1 MAIDYTKL
9 LDGNSLKAI
18 RSYIISNYQPL
29 HANLTALSKLAT
41 NVSGLIKM
49 TNGVASFDST
59 TYAPLA
65 SPSFTGTPTL
75 PTTTKIGTLTS
86 TGFVKYTNGVLS
98 VDTNSYKTDY
108 RYRPIKVA
116 GVQKLSDTNSTGLDF
131 INPSSGYNV
140 VFTWDTASY
149 GIKANVDLSGYQ
161 PLDADLTAIAN
172 LSGTSG
178 FLKKTDAN
186 KWSLD
191 TNSYSLSNHTHSIS
205 LTADTGTSSITL
217 ASGSKYKLTAGG
229 NSVVFTM
236 PEISAFPAQTTANKV
251 LLSTTTSGSV
261 VWSSWSTAGFLKTNS
276 SGVVSVDSSSYQPL
290 DADLTAIAG
299 LSGTSGFLKKTD
311 ANKWSLDTTSYIPT
325 SQKGV
330 ANGIASLDSNGKVP
344 TSQLP
349 DSVVGSM
356 EYRGS
361 FDATKEVNLI
371 GLEKGWY
378 YICSK
383 AGTKNPDGTAGPS
396 DGYSVGDWAVYNGS
410 TAGWSKIDNDG
421 KVTSVNNK
429 VGAVTL
435 TYSDVGALSN
445 TTKYAKSL
453 SVSGRTVTLKD
464 QDGTTLSTI
473 TTQDTTYESKAAASG
488 GTALSLVTTG
498 EKYTWNSKQNALVS
512 GTNIKTINGES
523 VLGSGNIAFPAEK
536 VFVAEYGVTTLSEIQ
551 QAYQNGLVIL
561 MKGYISSGNIINF
574 FYLHQVYP
582 YPGSVDTKPKF
593 YFRCYQPNGGYYV
606 ETVLGSEGWTS
617 LNYLSRPSW
626 QSTTRPGDIALKID
640 TATNILCTPQTES
653 YFNGIKHFQQ
663 TFSSDSGSIS
673 RNLIIRGDN
682 TSGSSSYESDAMGAL
697 TFATSSPTLYD
708 TSITGPVTLLLA
720 HKNTSS
726 TKDAPIK
733 VYLPAESGTLAIK
746 NCYTE
751 EEALSILNGTAS

>member
-18 RSYIISNYQPL
+18 RSYIIANYQPL
-29 HANLTALSKLAT
+29 NANLTALSELAT
-41 NVSGLIKM
+41 NVTGLIKM

-86 TGFVKYTNGVLS
+86 TGLVKYTNGVLS
-98 VDTNSYKTDY
+98 IDTKSYKTDY

-116 GVQKLSDTNSTGLDF
+116 GVQKLSDTTSTGLDF
-131 INPSSGYNV
+131 VNPSSGYNV
-140 VFTWDTASY
+140 VFTWDSASY

-161 PLDADLTAIAN
+161 PLDADLTAIAG

-178 FLKKTDAN
+178 FLKKTAAN

-205 LTADTGTSSITL
+205 LAADTGTSSITL

-229 NSVVFTM
+229 NSVIFTM
-236 PEISAFPAQTTANKV
+236 PEISVFPAETTANKV

-261 VWSSWSTAGFLKTNS
+261 VWSSWSTAGFLKTDA
-276 SGVVSVDSSSYQPL
+276 SGVVSVDTSSYQPL

-299 LSGTSGFLKKTD
+299 LSGTSGFLKKTA

-325 SQKGV
+325 SQKGK
-330 ANGIASLDSNGKVP
+330 ANGVASLDSNGKVP

-349 DSVVGSM
+349 DSVIGSM

-361 FDATKEVNLI
+361 FDATKGLSLV

-378 YICSK
+378 YICST
-383 AGTKNPDGTAGPS
+383 AGPNNPDGTTGPS

-410 TAGWSKIDNDG
+410 ITGWSKIDNDG

-435 TYSDVGALSN
+435 TYSDVNALSSS
-445 TTKYAKSL
+445 TKYAKSL

-498 EKYTWNSKQNALVS
+498 EKYTWNNKQNALVS

-523 VLGSGNIAFPAEK
+523 ILGSGNIAFPAEK

-561 MKGYISSGNIINF
+561 MKGQINSSGDVYNF
-574 FYLHQVYP
+574 FYLQEAYSIS
-582 YPGSVDTKPKF
+582 GSDTLIF
-593 YFRCYQPNGGYYV
+593 TCYQSKGNMYV
-606 ETVLGSEGWTS
+606 KTSISSSGWSSYSYFYAPDWQTS
-617 LNYLSRPSW
+617 SS
-626 QSTTRPGDIALKID
+626 PGDVYLRIGNVANK
-640 TATNILCTPQTES
+640 LCNPETES
-653 YFNGIKHFQQ
+653 YITGVKHFQQ
-663 TFSSDSGSIS
+663 TFSKDSGSIS
-673 RNLIIRGDN
+673 QNLIIRGDN

-697 TFATSSPTLYD
+697 TFTTSSSKIQE

-720 HKNTSS
+720 HKNASS

-751 EEALSILNGTAS
+751 AEALSILDGTAS

>member
-18 RSYIISNYQPL
+18 RSYIITNYQPL

-41 NVSGLIKM
+41 NVTGLIKM

-116 GVQKLSDTNSTGLDF
+116 GIQKLSDTNSTGLDF
-131 INPSSGYNV
+131 INSSSGYNV

-161 PLDADLTAIAN
+161 PLDADLTAIAG

-178 FLKKTDAN
+178 LLKKTAAN
-186 KWSLD
+186 TWSLD

-205 LTADTGTSSITL
+205 LAADTGTSSITL
-217 ASGSKYKLTAGG
+217 SSGGKYKLTAGG
-229 NSVVFTM
+229 NSVIFTM
-236 PEISAFPAQTTANKV
+236 PVVSAFPAQTTANKV

-276 SGVVSVDSSSYQPL
+276 SGVVSVDTSSYQPL

-299 LSGTSGFLKKTD
+299 LSGTSGLLKKTA
-311 ANKWSLDTTSYIPT
+311 ANAWSLDTTSYVST

-356 EYRGS
+356 EYKGT
-361 FDATKEVNLI
+361 FDATSGSTI
-371 GLEKGWY
+371 SGLEKGWY
-378 YICSK
+378 YICST
-383 AGTKNPDGTAGPS
+383 AGTKNPDGTTGPS

-410 TAGWSKIDNDG
+410 TDGWSKIDNDG

-435 TYSDVGALSN
+435 TYSDVGALAN

-498 EKYTWNSKQNALVS
+498 EKYTWNNKQNALVS

-523 VLGSGNIAFPAEK
+523 ILGSGNIAFPAEK
-536 VFVAEYGVTTLSEIQ
+536 VFVAEYGVTTLSEVQ

-561 MKGYISSGNIINF
+561 MRGQLNSAGDTYNF
-574 FYLHQVYP
+574 FYLQEAYSKS
-582 YPGSVDTKPKF
+582 GSDTLI
-593 YFRCYQPNGGYYV
+593 FRCYQSNKNMYV
-606 ETVLGSEGWTS
+606 TTKLTSSGWSSYTYKYDAAWMTS
-617 LNYLSRPSW
+617 S
-626 QSTTRPGDIALKID
+626 QPGDILLRVDGVANYICAPD
-640 TATNILCTPQTES
+640 TES
-653 YFNGIKHFQQ
+653 YITGNKHFCD
-663 TFSSDSGSIS
+663 FGGIS

-682 TSGSSSYESDAMGAL
+682 TSGSSSYDSDAMGAL
-697 TFATSSPTLYD
+697 TFTTKTDIIYD
-708 TSITGPVTLLLA
+708 TSISGPVTLLLA
-720 HKNTSS
+720 HKNASS

-751 EEALSILNGTAS
+751 EEALSILDGTAS

>member
-29 HANLTALSKLAT
+29 HANLTALSELAT
-41 NVSGLIKM
+41 NVTGLIKM

-86 TGFVKYTNGVLS
+86 TGLVKYTNGVLS
-98 VDTNSYKTDY
+98 IDTKSYKTDY

-116 GVQKLSDTNSTGLDF
+116 GVQKLSDTTSTGLDF

-140 VFTWDTASY
+140 VFTWDSASY

-161 PLDADLTAIAN
+161 PLDADLTAIAG
-172 LSGTSG
+172 LTGTSG
-178 FLKKTDAN
+178 FLKKTAAN
-186 KWSLD
+186 TWALD
-191 TNSYSLSNHTHSIS
+191 TNSYSLSNHKHSIS
-205 LTADTGTSSITL
+205 LEADTGTSSITL

-229 NSVVFTM
+229 NSVIFTM
-236 PEISAFPAQTTANKV
+236 PEISVFPAQTTANKV

-261 VWSSWSTAGFLKTNS
+261 VWSSWSTAGFLKTDA
-276 SGVVSVDSSSYQPL
+276 SGVVSVDTSSYQPL

-299 LSGTSGFLKKTD
+299 LSGTSGFLKKTA
-311 ANKWSLDTTSYIPT
+311 ANKWSLDTTSYVPT
-325 SQKGV
+325 SQKGK
-330 ANGIASLDSNGKVP
+330 ANGVASLDSNGKVP

-349 DSVVGSM
+349 DSVIGSM
-356 EYRGS
+356 EYKGTFNATSGS
-361 FDATKEVNLI
+361 TI
-371 GLEKGWY
+371 SGLEKGWY
-378 YICSK
+378 YICST
-383 AGTKNPDGTAGPS
+383 AGTKNPDGTTGPS

-410 TAGWSKIDNDG
+410 TDGWSKIDNDG

-435 TYSDVGALSN
+435 TYSDVGALAN

-473 TTQDTTYESKAAASG
+473 TTQDTTYESKSAASG

-523 VLGSGNIAFPAEK
+523 ILGSGNIAFPAEK
-536 VFVAEYGVTTLSEIQ
+536 VFVAEYGVTTLNELQ
-551 QAYQNGLVIL
+551 QAYSSGLIIL
-561 MKGYISSGNIINF
+561 MKGQINSSNDICNF
-574 FYLHQVYP
+574 FYLQEAYSRA
-582 YPGSVDTKPKF
+582 GSDKLI
-593 YFRCYQPNGGYYV
+593 FRCYQSTGNMYV
-606 ETVLGSEGWTS
+606 TTSIGSDGWSSYSYFYAPDWQTS
-617 LNYLSRPSW
+617 QY
-626 QSTTRPGDIALKID
+626 PGDVLLRIGNVAKR
-640 TATNILCTPQTES
+640 LCDPGTES

-663 TFSSDSGSIS
+663 EFITDSGSIS

-682 TSGSSSYESDAMGAL
+682 TSGSSLYESDAIGAL
-697 TFATSSPTLYD
+697 TFTTSSPTVYD

-726 TKDAPIK
+726 TKDAPVK

-751 EEALSILNGTAS
+751 AEALSILNGTAS

>member
-18 RSYIISNYQPL
+18 RSYIIANYQPL
-29 HANLTALSKLAT
+29 NANLTALSELAT
-41 NVSGLIKM
+41 NVTGLIKM

-86 TGFVKYTNGVLS
+86 TGLVKYTNGVLS
-98 VDTNSYKTDY
+98 IDTKSYKTDY

-116 GVQKLSDTNSTGLDF
+116 GVQKLSDTTSTGLDF

-140 VFTWDTASY
+140 VFTWDSESY

-161 PLDADLTAIAN
+161 PLDADLTAIAG

-178 FLKKTDAN
+178 FLKKTAAN

-276 SGVVSVDSSSYQPL
+276 SGVVSVDTSSYQPL

-311 ANKWSLDTTSYIPT
+311 ANTWSLDTTSYIPT
-325 SQKGV
+325 SQKGK
-330 ANGIASLDSNGKVP
+330 ANGVASLDSNGKVP

-356 EYRGS
+356 EYRGT
-361 FDATKEVNLI
+361 FDATSGLNLI

-383 AGTKNPDGTAGPS
+383 AGSNNPDGTTGPS

-410 TAGWSKIDNDG
+410 TTGWSKIDNDG

-435 TYSDVGALSN
+435 TYSDVGALAS

-473 TTQDTTYESKAAASG
+473 TTQDTTYESKAASSG

-523 VLGSGNIAFPAEK
+523 ILGSGNIAFPAEK
-536 VFVAEYGVTTLSEIQ
+536 VFVAEYGVTTLSEVQ

-561 MKGYISSGNIINF
+561 VKGYVGSSNIVNF
-574 FYLHQVYP
+574 FYLQQAN
-582 YPGSVDTKPKF
+582 PGTVDSNQQF
-593 YFRCYQPNGGYYV
+593 SFRCYQPNGGYYV
-606 ETVLGSEGWTS
+606 ETVLRSAGWTS
-617 LNYLSRPSW
+617 LYYISRPSW
-626 QSTTRPGDIALKID
+626 QSNTRPGDVSLRID
-640 TATNILCTPQTES
+640 QTTNDLCVPSTES
-653 YFNGIKHFQQ
+653 YFDGIKHFQQ
-663 TFSSDSGSIS
+663 TFNSDSGSIS

-697 TFATSSPTLYD
+697 TFTTSSPTVYD

-726 TKDAPIK
+726 TKDAPVK

-751 EEALSILNGTAS
+751 AEALSILDGTAS

>member
-18 RSYIISNYQPL
+18 RSYIITNYQPL

-41 NVSGLIKM
+41 NVTGLIKM

-131 INPSSGYNV
+131 INPSGGYNV

-161 PLDADLTAIAN
+161 PLDADLTAIAG

-178 FLKKTDAN
+178 LLKKTAAN
-186 KWSLD
+186 TWSLD
-191 TNSYSLSNHTHSIS
+191 NNSYSLSNHTHSIS
-205 LTADTGTSSITL
+205 LEADTGTSSITL
-217 ASGSKYKLTAGG
+217 VSGSKYKLTAGG
-229 NSVVFTM
+229 NSVIFTM
-236 PEISAFPAQTTANKV
+236 PVVSAFPEQTTANKV

-261 VWSSWSTAGFLKTNS
+261 VWSSWSTAGFLKTDT
-276 SGVVSVDSSSYQPL
+276 SGVVSVDTNSYQPL

-299 LSGTSGFLKKTD
+299 LSGTSGFLKKTA
-311 ANKWSLDTTSYIPT
+311 ANKWSLDTTSYVPT

-330 ANGIASLDSNGKVP
+330 SNGIASLDSNGKVP

-356 EYRGS
+356 EYKGTFNATSGS
-361 FDATKEVNLI
+361 TI
-371 GLEKGWY
+371 SGLEKGWY
-378 YICSK
+378 YICST
-383 AGTKNPDGTAGPS
+383 AGTNNPDGTTGPS

-410 TAGWSKIDNDG
+410 TDGWSKIDNDG

-435 TYSDVGALSN
+435 TYSDVGALAS

-464 QDGTTLSTI
+464 QDGATLSTI
-473 TTQDTTYESKAAASG
+473 TTQDTTYESKSADSG

-512 GTNIKTINGES
+512 GNNIKTINGES
-523 VLGSGNIAFPAEK
+523 ILGSGNIAFPAEK
-536 VFVAEYGVTTLSEIQ
+536 VFVAKYGVTTLSELQ
-551 QAYQNGLVIL
+551 QAYQDGLIIL
-561 MKGYISSGNIINF
+561 MKGYIGSSNIVNF
-574 FYLHQVYP
+574 FYLQQAS
-582 YPGSVDTKPKF
+582 PGAVDNNQQF
-593 YFRCYQPNGGYYV
+593 SFRCYQPNGGYYV
-606 ETVLGSEGWTS
+606 ETVLRSSGWTS
-617 LNYLSRPSW
+617 LYYFSRPSW
-626 QSTTRPGDIALKID
+626 DDTTRPGDIGLKID
-640 TATNILCTPQTES
+640 TVTNILCDPQKES
-653 YFNGIKHFQQ
+653 YFDGIKHFQQ

-682 TSGSSSYESDAMGAL
+682 TSGSSLYESDAMGAL
-697 TFATSSPTLYD
+697 TFTTSSPTVHD

-720 HKNTSS
+720 HKNPSS
-726 TKDAPIK
+726 RKDTPVK

-751 EEALSILNGTAS
+751 AEALSILDGTAS

>member
-1 MAIDYTKL
+1 MAIDYSKL

-18 RSYIISNYQPL
+18 RSYITTNYQPL
-29 HANLTALSKLAT
+29 HANLTALSELAT
-41 NVSGLIKM
+41 NVTGLIKM

-108 RYRPIKVA
+108 RYRPIYVA
-116 GVQKLSDTNSTGLDF
+116 GTQKLSDTNSTGLDF
-131 INPSSGYNV
+131 INSSSGYNV

-161 PLDADLTAIAN
+161 PLDADLTAIAG

-178 FLKKTDAN
+178 FLKKTAAN
-186 KWSLD
+186 TWSLD
-191 TNSYSLSNHTHSIS
+191 INSYSLSNHTHSIS

-217 ASGSKYKLTAGG
+217 ASGSKYKLTAAG
-229 NSVVFTM
+229 NSVIFTM

-276 SGVVSVDSSSYQPL
+276 SGVVSVDTSSYQPL

-299 LSGTSGFLKKTD
+299 LSGTSGFLKKTA
-311 ANKWSLDTTSYIPT
+311 ANKWSLDTTSYLST
-325 SQKGV
+325 SQKGK
-330 ANGIASLDSNGKVP
+330 ANGVASLDSNGKVP

-356 EYRGS
+356 EYRGT
-361 FDATKEVNLI
+361 FDATSGLHLI

-383 AGTKNPDGTAGPS
+383 AGSNNPDGTTGPS

-435 TYSDVGALSN
+435 TYSDVGALAS

-488 GTALSLVTTG
+488 GTAISLVTTG

-512 GTNIKTINGES
+512 GTNIKTINNES
-523 VLGSGNIAFPAEK
+523 ILGSGNIAFPAEK
-536 VFVAEYGVTTLSEIQ
+536 VFIAEYGVTTLREVQ

-561 MKGYISSGNIINF
+561 VKGLASSSLINFLYLQQAYPKTVDDNQQFTFRGYQAYNKSYVSTTLRSSGWSTLGYI
-574 FYLHQVYP
+574 YA
-582 YPGSVDTKPKF
+582 
-593 YFRCYQPNGGYYV
+593 
-606 ETVLGSEGWTS
+606 
-617 LNYLSRPSW
+617 PSW
-626 QSTTRPGDIALKID
+626 QTTAYPGDVVLTVEN
-640 TATNILCTPQTES
+640 TANRLCNPETES
-653 YFNGIKHFQQ
+653 YITGIKHFQQ

-682 TSGSSSYESDAMGAL
+682 SSGSSSYESDAMGAL
-697 TFATSSPTLYD
+697 TFTTSSLTLYE

-726 TKDAPIK
+726 TKDAPVK

-746 NCYTE
+746 KCYTE
-751 EEALSILNGTAS
+751 AEALSILNGTAS

>member
-18 RSYIISNYQPL
+18 RSYIITNYQPL
-29 HANLTALSKLAT
+29 HANLTALSKLET
-41 NVSGLIKM
+41 NVTGLIKM

-161 PLDADLTAIAN
+161 PLDADLTAIAG

-191 TNSYSLSNHTHSIS
+191 INSYSLSNHKHNIS
-205 LTADTGTSSITL
+205 LEADTGTSSITL

-229 NSVVFTM
+229 NSVIFTM

-276 SGVVSVDSSSYQPL
+276 SGVVSVDTNSYQPL

-299 LSGTSGFLKKTD
+299 LSGTSGLLKKTA
-311 ANKWSLDTTSYIPT
+311 ANTWSLDTTSYVST

-356 EYRGS
+356 EYKGTFNATSGS
-361 FDATKEVNLI
+361 TI
-371 GLEKGWY
+371 SGLEKGWY
-378 YICSK
+378 YICST
-383 AGTKNPDGTAGPS
+383 AGTKNPDGTTGPS

-410 TAGWSKIDNDG
+410 ADGWSKIDNDG

-435 TYSDVGALSN
+435 TYSDVGALAS

-473 TTQDTTYESKAAASG
+473 TTQDTTYESKAAVLG

-498 EKYTWNSKQNALVS
+498 EKANWNRKQNALVS
-512 GTNIKTINGES
+512 GTNIKTINNES
-523 VLGSGNIAFPAEK
+523 ILGSGNIAFPAEK

-551 QAYQNGLVIL
+551 QAYQDGLIIL
-561 MKGYISSGNIINF
+561 MKGYIGSSNIVNF
-574 FYLHQVYP
+574 FYLQQAN
-582 YPGSVDTKPKF
+582 PGTVDNNQQF
-593 YFRCYQPNGGYYV
+593 SFRCYQPNGGYYV
-606 ETVLGSEGWTS
+606 ETVLKSTGWTS
-617 LNYLSRPSW
+617 LYYLSRPSW
-626 QSTTRPGDIALKID
+626 RGTPRSGDIALKID
-640 TATNILCTPQTES
+640 DVTNILCDPTKES
-653 YFNGIKHFQQ
+653 YFDGIKHFQQ

-682 TSGSSSYESDAMGAL
+682 TSGSSSYDSDAMGAL
-697 TFATSSPTLYD
+697 TFTTSSPIIYD

-720 HKNTSS
+720 HSNASS
-726 TKDAPIK
+726 TKDAPVK

-751 EEALSILNGTAS
+751 AEALSILNGTAS

>member
-18 RSYIISNYQPL
+18 RSYIITNYQPL

-41 NVSGLIKM
+41 NVTGLIKM

-140 VFTWDTASY
+140 VFTWDIASY

-161 PLDADLTAIAN
+161 PLDADLTAIAG

-178 FLKKTDAN
+178 FLKKTAAN
-186 KWSLD
+186 TWSLD

-205 LTADTGTSSITL
+205 LKADTGTSSITL

-229 NSVVFTM
+229 NSVIFTM

-276 SGVVSVDSSSYQPL
+276 SGVVSVDTSSYQPL

-299 LSGTSGFLKKTD
+299 LTGTSGLLKKTA
-311 ANKWSLDTTSYIPT
+311 ANTWSLDTTSYIPT
-325 SQKGV
+325 NQKGV
-330 ANGIASLDSNGKVP
+330 SNGVASLDSNGKVP

-356 EYRGS
+356 EYRGT
-361 FDATKEVNLI
+361 FDATSGLHLI

-383 AGTKNPDGTAGPS
+383 AGSNNPDGTTGPS

-429 VGAVTL
+429 IGAVTL
-435 TYSDVGALSN
+435 TYSDVGALAS

-473 TTQDTTYESKAAASG
+473 TTQDTTYSSKAAASG

-523 VLGSGNIAFPAEK
+523 ILGSGNIAFPAEK
-536 VFVAEYGVTTLSEIQ
+536 VFVAEYGVTTLSEVQ

-561 MKGYISSGNIINF
+561 MKGQINSSGDICNF
-574 FYLHQVYP
+574 FYLQEAYSNS
-582 YPGSVDTKPKF
+582 GSDTLV
-593 YFRCYQPNGGYYV
+593 FRCYQSHGKYYV
-606 ETVLGSEGWTS
+606 STSISSTGWSSFNYESAPDWQTS
-617 LNYLSRPSW
+617 PY
-626 QSTTRPGDIALKID
+626 PGDV
-640 TATNILCTPQTES
+640 ILRIGNVANRLCNPETQS
-653 YFNGIKHFQQ
+653 YITGVKHFQQ
-663 TFSSDSGSIS
+663 TFSNDSGSIS

-682 TSGSSSYESDAMGAL
+682 TSGSSSYDTDAMGAL
-697 TFATSSPTLYD
+697 TFTTSSPTVYD

-726 TKDAPIK
+726 SNDAPIK
-733 VYLPAESGTLAIK
+733 VYLPSESGTLAIK

-751 EEALSILNGTAS
+751 AEALSILNGTAS

>member
-1 MAIDYTKL
+1 M
-9 LDGNSLKAI
+9 KAI

-29 HANLTALSKLAT
+29 HANLTALSELAT
-41 NVSGLIKM
+41 NVTGLIKM

-86 TGFVKYTNGVLS
+86 TGLVKYTNGVLS
-98 VDTNSYKTDY
+98 IDTKSYKTDY

-116 GVQKLSDTNSTGLDF
+116 GVQKLSDTTSTGLDF
-131 INPSSGYNV
+131 VNPSSGYNV
-140 VFTWDTASY
+140 VFTWDSASY

-161 PLDADLTAIAN
+161 PLDDDLTAIAG
-172 LSGTSG
+172 LSGTNG
-178 FLKKTDAN
+178 FLKKTAAN
-186 KWSLD
+186 TWSLD

-205 LTADTGTSSITL
+205 LKADTGTSSITL

-229 NSVVFTM
+229 NSVIFTM
-236 PEISAFPAQTTANKV
+236 PVVSAFPAQTTANKV

-276 SGVVSVDSSSYQPL
+276 SGVVSVDTSSYQPL

-299 LSGTSGFLKKTD
+299 LTGTSGLLKKTA
-311 ANKWSLDTTSYIPT
+311 ANAWSLDTTSYVPT
-325 SQKGV
+325 SQKGA

-356 EYRGS
+356 EYKGTFNARSGY
-361 FDATKEVNLI
+361 I
-371 GLEKGWY
+371 IPGLEKGWY
-378 YICSK
+378 YICST
-383 AGTKNPDGTAGPS
+383 AGTKNPDGTTGPS

-410 TAGWSKIDNDG
+410 TDGWSKIDNDG

-435 TYSDVGALSN
+435 TYSDVGALAS

-512 GTNIKTINGES
+512 GTNIKTINNES
-523 VLGSGNIAFPAEK
+523 ILGSGNIAFPAEK
-536 VFVAEYGVTTLSEIQ
+536 VFVVEYGVTTLSEIQ
-551 QAYQNGLVIL
+551 QAYQDGLVIL
-561 MKGYISSGNIINF
+561 MKAKDSANIINF
-574 FYLHQVYP
+574 LYLQQAYP
-582 YPGSVDTKPKF
+582 KAVDANQSFT
-593 YFRCYQPNGGYYV
+593 FRGYQGYGGYYV
-606 ETVLGSEGWTS
+606 ETSVSSSGWTNLYFS
-617 LNYLSRPSW
+617 YRPSW
-626 QSTTRPGDIALKID
+626 QSTMRPGDLSLRID
-640 TATNILCTPQTES
+640 QTTNVLCDPSTES
-653 YFNGIKHFQQ
+653 YFDGVKHFQQ

-697 TFATSSPTLYD
+697 TFATPSPTIYD

-726 TKDAPIK
+726 TKDAPVK

-751 EEALSILNGTAS
+751 AEALSILNGTAS

>member
-18 RSYIISNYQPL
+18 RSYIITNYQPL

-41 NVSGLIKM
+41 NVTGLIKM

-161 PLDADLTAIAN
+161 PLDADLTAIAG

-178 FLKKTDAN
+178 FLKKTAAN
-186 KWSLD
+186 TWSLD

-205 LTADTGTSSITL
+205 LKADTGTSSITL

-229 NSVVFTM
+229 NSVIFTM

-276 SGVVSVDSSSYQPL
+276 SGVVSVDTNSYQPL

-299 LSGTSGFLKKTD
+299 LTGTSGLLKKTA
-311 ANKWSLDTTSYIPT
+311 ANTWSLDTTSYVPT

-330 ANGIASLDSNGKVP
+330 SNGVASLDSNGKVP

-356 EYRGS
+356 EYRGT
-361 FDATKEVNLI
+361 FDATSGLHLI

-383 AGTKNPDGTAGPS
+383 AGSNNPDGTTGPS

-435 TYSDVGALSN
+435 TYSDVGALAS

-551 QAYQNGLVIL
+551 QAYQDGLVIL
-561 MKGYISSGNIINF
+561 MKAKDSANIINF
-574 FYLHQVYP
+574 LYLCQAYPKAVDNNQQFTFRGYQAYNQSYVSTTVKSDGWTTLSHVYAP
-582 YPGSVDTKPKF
+582 AWQTTAYPGDV
-593 YFRCYQPNGGYYV
+593 V
-606 ETVLGSEGWTS
+606 
-617 LNYLSRPSW
+617 
-626 QSTTRPGDIALKID
+626 LKIGSI
-640 TATNILCTPQTES
+640 ANRLCNPETQS
-653 YFNGIKHFQQ
+653 YITGIKHFQQ

-682 TSGSSSYESDAMGAL
+682 TSGSSSYDTDAMGAL
-697 TFATSSPTLYD
+697 TFTTSSPTVYE

-720 HKNTSS
+720 HKNDSS
-726 TKDAPIK
+726 TKDAPVK

-751 EEALSILNGTAS
+751 AEALSILNGTAS

>member
-41 NVSGLIKM
+41 NVTGLIKM

-108 RYRPIKVA
+108 RYRPIYVA
-116 GVQKLSDTNSTGLDF
+116 GVQKLSNTNSTGLDF

-161 PLDADLTAIAN
+161 PLDADLTAIAG

-178 FLKKTDAN
+178 FLKKTAAN
-186 KWSLD
+186 TWSLD
-191 TNSYSLSNHTHSIS
+191 INSYSLSNHTHSIS

-229 NSVVFTM
+229 NSVIFTM
-236 PEISAFPAQTTANKV
+236 PVVSAFPEQTTANKV

-276 SGVVSVDSSSYQPL
+276 SGVVSVDTSSYQPL
-290 DADLTAIAG
+290 DSDLTAIAG
-299 LSGTSGFLKKTD
+299 LSGTSGLLKKTA

-361 FDATKEVNLI
+361 FDATKGLSLV

-378 YICSK
+378 YICST
-383 AGTKNPDGTAGPS
+383 AGPNNPDGTTGPS

-410 TAGWSKIDNDG
+410 ITGWSKIDNDG

-435 TYSDVGALSN
+435 TYSDVGALASS
-445 TTKYAKSL
+445 TKYAKSL

-473 TTQDTTYESKAAASG
+473 TTQDTTYESKTAVLG

-498 EKYTWNSKQNALVS
+498 EKANWNRKQNALVS
-512 GTNIKTINGES
+512 GSNIKTINGES
-523 VLGSGNIAFPAEK
+523 ILGSGNIAFPAEK

-551 QAYQNGLVIL
+551 QAYQDGLIIL
-561 MKGYISSGNIINF
+561 MKGKDSANIINF
-574 FYLHQVYP
+574 LYLSQAYP
-582 YPGSVDTKPKF
+582 KPF
-593 YFRCYQPNGGYYV
+593 DNNQRFSFIGYQNNGGYYV
-606 ETVLGSEGWTS
+606 ETSISSSGWTN
-617 LNYLSRPSW
+617 LLYTNKPSW
-626 QSTTRPGDIALKID
+626 QSTTRPGDVSLRINQ
-640 TATNILCTPQTES
+640 TTNDLCVPSTES
-653 YFNGIKHFQQ
+653 YFDGVKHFQQ

-682 TSGSSSYESDAMGAL
+682 TSGSSSYDSDAMGAL
-697 TFATSSPTLYD
+697 TFTTSSPTIYD

-726 TKDAPIK
+726 TKDAPVK
-733 VYLPAESGTLAIK
+733 VYLPSESGTLAIK

-751 EEALSILNGTAS
+751 AEALSILNGTAS

>member
-18 RSYIISNYQPL
+18 RSYIIANYQPL

-41 NVSGLIKM
+41 NVTGLIKM

-86 TGFVKYTNGVLS
+86 TGFLKYTNGVLS

-161 PLDADLTAIAN
+161 PLDADLTAIAG

-178 FLKKTDAN
+178 FLKKTAAN
-186 KWSLD
+186 TWSLD

-205 LTADTGTSSITL
+205 LKADTGTSSITL

-229 NSVVFTM
+229 NSVIFTM
-236 PEISAFPAQTTANKV
+236 PEISAFPEQTTANKV

-276 SGVVSVDSSSYQPL
+276 SGVVSVDTNSYQPL

-311 ANKWSLDTTSYIPT
+311 ANKWSLDTTSYVPT

-356 EYRGS
+356 EYKGT
-361 FDATKEVNLI
+361 FNAKTGYIIPE
-371 GLEKGWY
+371 LEKGWY
-378 YICSK
+378 YICST
-383 AGTKNPDGTAGPS
+383 AGTKNPDGTTGPS
-396 DGYSVGDWAVYNGS
+396 DGYSVGDWAVYNGP
-410 TAGWSKIDNDG
+410 TDGWSKIDNDG

-435 TYSDVGALSN
+435 TYSDVGALAS

-523 VLGSGNIAFPAEK
+523 ILGSGNIAFPAEK
-536 VFVAEYGVTTLSEIQ
+536 VFVAEYGVTTLSELQ

-561 MKGYISSGNIINF
+561 MRGHINSSGDICNF
-574 FYLHQVYP
+574 FYLQEAYSKS
-582 YPGSVDTKPKF
+582 GSDTLV
-593 YFRCYQPNGGYYV
+593 FRCYQSNGSMYV
-606 ETVLGSEGWTS
+606 TTSITSSGWSSYSYKYDTQWVTS
-617 LNYLSRPSW
+617 SN
-626 QSTTRPGDIALKID
+626 PGDIALRVDDVIH
-640 TATNILCTPQTES
+640 TLCDPTTES
-653 YFNGIKHFQQ
+653 YITGAKHFCD
-663 TFSSDSGSIS
+663 FDGIS

-682 TSGSSSYESDAMGAL
+682 KSGSSLYESDAMGAL
-697 TFATSSPTLYD
+697 TFATKTDIIYD
-708 TSITGPVTLLLA
+708 TSIGGPVTLLLA
-720 HKNTSS
+720 HSNASS
-726 TKDAPIK
+726 TKDAPVK

-751 EEALSILNGTAS
+751 AEALSILNGTAS

>member
-18 RSYIISNYQPL
+18 RSYIITNYQPL

-41 NVSGLIKM
+41 NVTGLIKM

-108 RYRPIKVA
+108 RYRPIYVA
-116 GVQKLSDTNSTGLDF
+116 GAQKLSDTNSTGLDF
-131 INPSSGYNV
+131 INSSSGYNV

-161 PLDADLTAIAN
+161 PLDANLTAIAG

-178 FLKKTDAN
+178 FLKKTAAN
-186 KWSLD
+186 TWSLD
-191 TNSYSLSNHTHSIS
+191 INSYSLSNHTHSIS
-205 LTADTGTSSITL
+205 LTADTGASSITL

-229 NSVVFTM
+229 NSVIFTM

-276 SGVVSVDSSSYQPL
+276 SGVVSVDTSSYQPL

-299 LSGTSGFLKKTD
+299 LSGTSGLLKKTA
-311 ANKWSLDTTSYIPT
+311 ANKWSLDTTSYVST

-356 EYRGS
+356 EYKGTFNARSGYIIP
-361 FDATKEVNLI
+361 E
-371 GLEKGWY
+371 LEKGWY
-378 YICSK
+378 YICST
-383 AGTKNPDGTAGPS
+383 AGTKNPDGTTGPS
-396 DGYSVGDWAVYNGS
+396 DGYSVGDWAVYNGP
-410 TAGWSKIDNDG
+410 TDGWSKIDNDG

-435 TYSDVGALSN
+435 TYSDVGALAS

-523 VLGSGNIAFPAEK
+523 ILGSGNIAFPAEK

-551 QAYQNGLVIL
+551 QAYQNGLIIL
-561 MKGYISSGNIINF
+561 MKGYANSGNGNIINF
-574 FYLHQVYP
+574 FYLQQAYPKAADNNQQFTFRGYQAYNQSYVSTTVKSDGWTTLSYVYAP
-582 YPGSVDTKPKF
+582 AWQTTAYPGDV
-593 YFRCYQPNGGYYV
+593 
-606 ETVLGSEGWTS
+606 VLRVG
-617 LNYLSRPSW
+617 N
-626 QSTTRPGDIALKID
+626 
-640 TATNILCTPQTES
+640 TANRLCNPETES
-653 YFNGIKHFQQ
+653 YIIGIKHFQQ
-663 TFSSDSGSIS
+663 TFNSDSGSIS

-697 TFATSSPTLYD
+697 TFTTSSPVIYD

-720 HKNTSS
+720 HKNASS
-726 TKDAPIK
+726 TKDAPVK

-751 EEALSILNGTAS
+751 AEALSILNGTAS